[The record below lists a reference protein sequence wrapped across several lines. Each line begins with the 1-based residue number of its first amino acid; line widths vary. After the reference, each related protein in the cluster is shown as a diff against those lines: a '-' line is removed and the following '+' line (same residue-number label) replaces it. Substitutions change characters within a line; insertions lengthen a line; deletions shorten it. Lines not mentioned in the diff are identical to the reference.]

1 MSLLSLKNAYEGGDA
16 STRYLAS
23 FQDPAMAGLKDSTV
37 WPTLPATVASR
48 GRDNYSLYGV
58 LRTKPGRA
66 DSPPTLCM
74 SCSDKVARW
83 NVLGIQGAL
92 MADLMRP
99 VYINRILIG
108 EVPSEMHEIVQADC
122 ERAFYG
128 RLDSLEDMP
137 ASYALHRPSVVFT
150 DRPFIH
156 SRLSLISAGT
166 PSSCN
171 ESLCWIA
178 DSSQPKEVLI
188 NGLRRGVPPKHRY
201 KEKYR
206 PLLSKISL
214 FNVYLQTRQKAGLP
228 TTPYPT
234 YFAVKRAVTEYQ
246 AAKDRLLGKGAPFE
260 GWVSSGEFWE
270 SFDSSGEITRPID
283 DGSYGGTV
291 S

>member
-206 PLLSKISL
+206 VGRYSPRYPSSTFTFKRDRKRASRRRHIQPISL
-214 FNVYLQTRQKAGLP
+214 
-228 TTPYPT
+228 
-234 YFAVKRAVTEYQ
+234 
-246 AAKDRLLGKGAPFE
+246 
-260 GWVSSGEFWE
+260 SSE
-270 SFDSSGEITRPID
+270 R
-283 DGSYGGTV
+283 
-291 S
+291 